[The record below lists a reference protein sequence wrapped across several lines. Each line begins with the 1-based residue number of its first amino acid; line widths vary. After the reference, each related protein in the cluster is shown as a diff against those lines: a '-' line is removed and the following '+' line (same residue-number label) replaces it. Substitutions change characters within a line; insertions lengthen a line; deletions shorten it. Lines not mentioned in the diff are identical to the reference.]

1 MIIMPREN
9 KVLNV
14 GDKAPEFELPDA
26 ASGEAVNLAGLLGQ
40 PLLLYFGR
48 GTW

>member
-1 MIIMPREN
+1 MSRES
-9 KVLNV
+9 KLLKV

-26 ASGEAVNLAGLLGQ
+26 GTGETVTLASLLDR
-40 PLLLYFGR
+40 PVMIYFGR